1 MGVRVAGGG
10 VGVGV
15 VGSTQSL
22 RVASNLVGD
31 SRAHLKVSDV
41 HVLKD
46 SSRFSSCRACQSS
59 AGSLSWNFHPPL
71 RTLSTHGLDDDVRGN
86 ESLVVHRHEGR
97 RRVQFRASQATE
109 GIAHEIK
116 VCTQKAC
123 RKSGSLQTL
132 DVLRSLAP
140 SDVAVDSCGC
150 LGKCGLGP
158 NLVVLPGQLIVSHC
172 STAAHAARLMDLQCG
187 AADPATNLKALGLKE
202 QGNKSFQVGDLERAE
217 KFYSE
222 AIELKPSG
230 GLHFIYGNRSAA
242 RLATGDSEG
251 ALEDATQAAIL
262 APLWSGSHLRKAD
275 AYVQRGDFVNAKKAC
290 SRALQLDPTLRRSK
304 SLQAKLK
311 QIEES
316 LELERVN
323 A

>member
-1 MGVRVAGGG
+1 MGVRVAG
-10 VGVGV
+10 V
-15 VGSTQSL
+15 VGCSQSL
-22 RVASNLVGD
+22 RVASNLVLGD
-31 SRAHLKVSDV
+31 SRAHLKVSDI
-41 HVLKD
+41 HAPKD
-46 SSRFSSCRACQSS
+46 SARARQSRSGTFSWIEQTA
-59 AGSLSWNFHPPL
+59 P
-71 RTLSTHGLDDDVRGN
+71 RTLSLPLGIHVRGN
-86 ESLVVHRHEGR
+86 ERHHEGR
-97 RRVQFRASQATE
+97 VGACEAVG

-150 LGKCGLGP
+150 LGKCGSGP

-202 QGNKSFQVGDLERAE
+202 QGNKCFENGDLARAE
-217 KFYSE
+217 KSYSE

-242 RLATGDSEG
+242 RLAMGDSDG
-251 ALEDATQAAIL
+251 ALEDAAQAAIL
-262 APLWSGSHLRKAD
+262 APSWSGSHLRKAD
-275 AYVQRGDFVNAKKAC
+275 AFVQRGDFVNAKKSC
-290 SRALQLDPTLRRSK
+290 SRALQLDPALRRSK

-316 LELERVN
+316 LELQRVN
-323 A
+323 S